1 MAGIAKVLAWPL
13 LWLVL
18 LLLVAGGNAR
28 GKEAQSSPHRE
39 SARTSLLS
47 VLPTP
52 SGWDDTI
59 ESFLTLTRPTGEP
72 KTRAAIFP

>member
-13 LWLVL
+13 LWLLL
-18 LLLVAGGNAR
+18 LLLVAGGNGR

-52 SGWDDTI
+52 SGWD
-59 ESFLTLTRPTGEP
+59 
-72 KTRAAIFP
+72 